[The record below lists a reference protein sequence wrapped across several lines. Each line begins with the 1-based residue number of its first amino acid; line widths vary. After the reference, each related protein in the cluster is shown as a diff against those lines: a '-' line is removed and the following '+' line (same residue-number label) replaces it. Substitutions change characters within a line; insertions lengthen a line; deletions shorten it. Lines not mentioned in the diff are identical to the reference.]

1 MSVNYGYNKN
11 SYQNSGDISE
21 DLQNPN
27 DINSL
32 NENKDNS
39 EINENKNNKN
49 ENNSTSNKDNKEND
63 STTARQINIK
73 ITKAEPIQNN
83 NDNNPSEENQ
93 NNNNQEESPK
103 EIVTEFSKKIKN
115 KNEDLS
121 NREDLYKNQIS
132 LLEQKIK
139 EIQENHKINMLQ
151 LANEGKGKDTDL
163 KSLSKE
169 NNTLKNNLESISLK
183 LDELI
188 YKSTSNP
195 RKMIQKAKLDE
206 NKKKESNYEF
216 QILIR
221 DKEIKNKQHLIEI
234 LQKDNKKLKNSLNTI
249 NNNSDVGGNQI
260 KKQLNEKNMEI
271 FEIQNKLKDY
281 KLKVSEHYQCGKKIE
296 YLNKMIESKTN
307 EIREKKKEVI
317 KKENQTNRLNTKIN
331 MVDKALEVLEENK
344 SKNKN
349 KLKAKQKKY
358 LLNHL
363 KEIDELNQMNKNN
376 DLSQKY
382 VNTSAINQNNVKNK
396 ILKKILIIVILMKKT
411 AII

>member
-39 EINENKNNKN
+39 EINENKNNKDV
-49 ENNSTSNKDNKEND
+49 NNSTSNKDNKEYD

-83 NDNNPSEENQ
+83 NDNDPSEENQ

-151 LANEGKGKDTDL
+151 LTNEGKGKDTDL

-206 NKKKESNYEF
+206 NKKKES
-216 QILIR
+216 I
-221 DKEIKNKQHLIEI
+221 
-234 LQKDNKKLKNSLNTI
+234 
-249 NNNSDVGGNQI
+249 
-260 KKQLNEKNMEI
+260 I
-271 FEIQNKLKDY
+271 FF
-281 KLKVSEHYQCGKKIE
+281 
-296 YLNKMIESKTN
+296 
-307 EIREKKKEVI
+307 
-317 KKENQTNRLNTKIN
+317 
-331 MVDKALEVLEENK
+331 
-344 SKNKN
+344 
-349 KLKAKQKKY
+349 
-358 LLNHL
+358 
-363 KEIDELNQMNKNN
+363 
-376 DLSQKY
+376 
-382 VNTSAINQNNVKNK
+382 
-396 ILKKILIIVILMKKT
+396 
-411 AII
+411 